1 MEIVCTKISLSP
13 DKWEKVILHF
23 AVAVEGGRTIEE
35 TMEFPRV
42 TIKKV
47 TDRKTGKEKE
57 TQVNAFQNGKFTT
70 GFRKKTAHAAVG
82 KYYPKYLDDCKAIA
96 KICASIRGAARDVTD
111 NPLAAEQYINKLRQG
126 MAEMPAMDLQGREAW
141 LFYCSTDARLKMFG
155 GEAADK
161 EDSIDE

>member
-1 MEIVCTKISLSP
+1 MENVCTKISLSP

-23 AVAVEGGRTIEE
+23 AVAAEGGRTIEE

-47 TDRKTGKEKE
+47 TE

-70 GFRKKTAHAAVG
+70 GFRKKTAHAAVE
-82 KYYPKYLDDCKAIA
+82 KYYPKYLDDCKTIA